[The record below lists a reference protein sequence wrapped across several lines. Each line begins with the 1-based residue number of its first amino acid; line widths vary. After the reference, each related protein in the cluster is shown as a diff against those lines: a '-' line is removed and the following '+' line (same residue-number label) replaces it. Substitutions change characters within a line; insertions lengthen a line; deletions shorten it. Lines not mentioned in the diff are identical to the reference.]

1 MNSKTDPKNKLIN
14 MENGIIKM
22 QRKYRTLKSEINAL
36 NYSVTF
42 QKDYLMSM
50 INNLSTMN
58 TLKLYQDTDSLFM
71 SILNELNVIKKE
83 IEKYPEIISIKN
95 LNGQP
100 ENIYTKKNVEISN
113 LLIKYSNHISSEN
126 VNYVLKLLIGED
138 WIDQFS
144 KSDLEKILF
153 ITRFIKPV
161 SVWDSEHHKQEIDY
175 LPAQQADDSQKKASA
190 VTKDIIESLLGIIP
204 KNGNQP
210 GDDKKSQEP
219 VKINSIIINSS
230 DAAMPA
236 FLKTINDLIEMNP
249 KKPNSKRI
257 NHYSRLDCANVLAG
271 DNIKITK
278 NLKSTTLIEDKIG
291 ACIYIKVKSTKTADS
306 KFIVIQGMFKDDLL
320 NISNSNKFVKD
331 KYVSHKAS
339 LAYDVL
345 TVPKYFKDNYLKTL
359 SLRDIVVCTSSE
371 IAEEVKKKFNDFK
384 SLQGKPLLSLINEFL
399 LASKYRKI
407 DILTLLLMSNEE
419 DQKLAYILFDVFKTK
434 DKKDVSTEVYNSLHH
449 SIREMLD
456 VSKVKVEKDESELSK
471 ISESD
476 IPYERRIGLMK
487 TQEDVKAKA
496 MEKLKSMKS
505 SFQGDSKAQAWL
517 DGLLKMPFGEFS
529 QNEIISFKEGFIKKL
544 NNMDPKLKLFS
555 DSDVDNYIKLLRTN
569 EPTNQLIEEWDGY
582 KVDKKNYLREVR
594 ATLDSAVYG
603 HKEAKVQLERIFAQW
618 INGEAKGA
626 VLGLQGPPGTGKTS
640 LAKNGLSKCLRDKA
654 GNPRP
659 FAFLPIGGSV
669 NGSTLVGH
677 NFTYV
682 GSTWGRIADILMVS
696 GCMNPIIFIDEV
708 DKVSHTEHGK
718 EIISI
723 LTHMTDSTQNDEFED
738 KFFAGIKVDLS
749 KALIVF
755 SFNDPDLIDPILRDR
770 ITIIETHP
778 LSLKEKTTIIKDYM
792 FPEICK
798 EVGFNKDEIILDE
811 EIIKFMIETYTNEA
825 GVRKIKEKIVE
836 IVRDINLN
844 RFHSDDYAIPFVVN
858 KEFVQRLFENKPKVR
873 VKKIHN
879 KPEVGLVNGLY
890 ATASGIG
897 GLTPVQILKFPS
909 SKMLELNI
917 TGKAG
922 EVMKESIEYSLKNAF
937 SLLPKEK
944 QDEIIEDA
952 NNKKSFGLHIHFPDG
967 ATPKDGPSAGLA
979 ITLAFYSMMSGIPVK
994 NDVCMTGEI
1003 DLRGHAG
1010 IIGGL
1015 ESKLHGG
1022 KKAGCT
1028 LALVP
1033 EDNMEDVERMRREG
1047 LSPEDDNFKV
1057 IAVSNIKEVLN
1068 YALVKN

>member
-95 LNGQP
+95 ANTQS
-100 ENIYTKKNVEISN
+100 ENIYTKKNTEISN

-153 ITRFIKPV
+153 VTRFIKPV
-161 SVWDSEHHKQEIDY
+161 SIWDSEHHKQEIDY

-249 KKPNSKRI
+249 KKTNSKRI
-257 NHYSRLDCANVLAG
+257 NHYSRVDCANVLLG

-291 ACIYIKVKSTKTADS
+291 ACVYIKVKSGKSGDS

-320 NISNSNKFVKD
+320 NISNSIKFVKD

-359 SLRDIVVCTSSE
+359 SLRDVIVCTSSE
-371 IAEEVKKKFNDFK
+371 LAEEVKKKFNDFK

-419 DQKLAYILFDVFKTK
+419 DQKLAYILFDVFKAK

-456 VSKVKVEKDESELSK
+456 VSKAKVEKDESELSK

-544 NNMDPKLKLFS
+544 NSMDPKLKLFS
-555 DSDVDNYIKLLRTN
+555 DSDVDNYINLLRTN
-569 EPTNQLIEEWDGY
+569 EPTNSLIEEWDGY

-603 HKEAKVQLERIFAQW
+603 HKEAKIQLERIFAQW

-798 EVGFNKDEIILDE
+798 EVGFNKDEIILNED
-811 EIIKFMIETYTNEA
+811 IIKFMIETYTNEA

-879 KPEVGLVNGLY
+879 EPEVGLVNGLY

-897 GLTPVQILKFPS
+897 GLTIIQAVKFPS
-909 SKMLELNI
+909 SKMLDLEL

-922 EVMKESIEYSLKNAF
+922 DVMKESVQYALKVAW
-937 SLLPKEK
+937 SLLTEEEQNK
-944 QDEIIEDA
+944 IIEDS
-952 NNKKSFGLHIHFPDG
+952 NNKKSFGIHIHCPDG

-979 ITLAFYSMMSGIPVK
+979 FTLAIYSLLTGKKVNNK
-994 NDVCMTGEI
+994 VCMTGEV
-1003 DLRGHAG
+1003 DLQGNAG

-1047 LSPEDDNFKV
+1047 LSPEDENFKV
-1057 IAVSNIKEVLN
+1057 IAVSHIKEILTN
-1068 YALVKN
+1068 ALI

>member
-1 MNSKTDPKNKLIN
+1 MNSKTDPNNKLVN

-22 QRKYRTLKSEINAL
+22 QRKYKSLKSEINAL
-36 NYSVTF
+36 KYSVTF

-71 SILNELNVIKKE
+71 SVLNELNIIKKE
-83 IEKYPEIISIKN
+83 IEKYPEIISIKSVN
-95 LNGQP
+95 EMHENG
-100 ENIYTKKNVEISN
+100 YTKKNMEITN

-126 VNYVLKLLIGED
+126 VNYILKLLIGED

-144 KSDLEKILF
+144 KTDLEKILF
-153 ITRFIKPV
+153 VTRFIKPV
-161 SVWDSEHHKQEIDY
+161 SVWDSEYHKQEVDY
-175 LPAQQADDSQKKASA
+175 LPAQQVDDSQKKASA

-204 KNGNQP
+204 KNPNQS
-210 GDDKKSQEP
+210 DDKKGQEP

-230 DAAMPA
+230 DAGMPA
-236 FLKTINDLIEMNP
+236 FLKTINDLIELNP
-249 KKPNSKRI
+249 KKSNSKRI
-257 NHYSRLDCANVLAG
+257 NQHSRIDCTNVLVTE
-271 DNIKITK
+271 NIKITK

-291 ACIYIKVKSTKTADS
+291 ACIYLKVKSQITGDN

-320 NISNSNKFVKD
+320 NISNSIKFVKD
-331 KYVSHKAS
+331 KYISHKAS

-345 TVPKYFKDNYLKTL
+345 TVPKYFKDNYIKTL
-359 SLRDIVVCTSSE
+359 SLRDVIVCTSSE
-371 IAEEVKKKFNDFK
+371 IAEEVKKKYNDFK

-419 DQKLAYILFDVFKTK
+419 DQKLAYILFDVFKSK
-434 DKKDVSTEVYNSLHH
+434 DKKDVSTEVYNALHH

-456 VSKVKVEKDESELSK
+456 VSKVKIEKDESELSK

-476 IPYERRIGLMK
+476 IPYERRIGLLK
-487 TQEDVKAKA
+487 TSEDVKSKA
-496 MEKLKSMKS
+496 MEKLKAIKS

-517 DGLLKMPFGEFS
+517 DGLLKMPFGESS
-529 QNEIISFKEGFIKKL
+529 QNEIISFKESFIKKL
-544 NNMDPKLKLFS
+544 NNMDSKLKLFS
-555 DSDVDNYIKLLRTN
+555 DNDVDNYIKLLRTN
-569 EPTNQLIEEWDGY
+569 DPINPLIDEWDGY

-594 ATLDSAVYG
+594 STLDSAVYG
-603 HKEAKVQLERIFAQW
+603 HKEGKIQLERIFAQW

-640 LAKNGLSKCLRDKA
+640 LAKNGLSKCLKDKS
-654 GNPRP
+654 GKPRP
-659 FAFLPIGGSV
+659 FVFLPIGGSV

-723 LTHMTDSTQNDEFED
+723 LTHLTDSTQNDEFED
-738 KFFAGIKVDLS
+738 KFFAGIKIDLS

-755 SFNDPDLIDPILRDR
+755 SFNDPALIDPILRDR

-798 EVGFNKDEIILDE
+798 EVGFNKEEIILDE
-811 EIIKFMIETYTNEA
+811 SIIEFMIETYTNEA

-836 IVRDINLN
+836 IIRDINLN
-844 RFHSDDYAIPFVVN
+844 RFHSDDHEMPFTIT
-858 KEFVQRLFENKPKVR
+858 KEYVQRLFENKPKVR
-873 VKKIHN
+873 VKKIN
-879 KPEVGLVNGLY
+879 TEPEVGIVNGLY
-890 ATASGIG
+890 ATSSGIG
-897 GLTPVQILKFPS
+897 GLTIIQAIKFPS
-909 SKMLELNI
+909 TKMLDLEL

-922 EVMKESIEYSLKNAF
+922 DVMKESVQYALKVAWG
-937 SLLPKEK
+937 LLTEAEQNK
-944 QDEIIEDA
+944 IIEDT
-952 NNKKSFGLHIHFPDG
+952 NNKKSFGIHIHCPDG

-979 ITLAFYSMMSGIPVK
+979 FTLAIYSLLTGKKVNNK
-994 NDVCMTGEI
+994 VCMTGEI
-1003 DLRGHAG
+1003 DLQGNAG

-1033 EDNMEDVERMRREG
+1033 DDNMEDVEKMRREG

-1057 IAVSNIKEVLN
+1057 ISVSNIKDILAN
-1068 YALVKN
+1068 AIIKD